1 MRHINLIS
9 MTSKYRFDDKHLE
22 EIIKNNN
29 YICGNTIN
37 IINKKYSINDLTYII
52 KTFTVSQGIILETQK
67 LTPEFCVEYILNN
80 NYSLTDS
87 DLYITDLDII
97 KYQKHINE
105 NDLKNAR
112 DNKK

>member
-1 MRHINLIS
+1 
-9 MTSKYRFDDKHLE
+9 MTNKFRLDDKKLE

-29 YICGNTIN
+29 YICSNTIN
-37 IINKKYSINDLTYII
+37 IKNKKYSINDLTYII
-52 KTFTVSQGIILETQK
+52 KNCTVSQGIILETQK
-67 LTPEFCVEYILNN
+67 LTPEFCVEYILDN

-87 DLYITDLDII
+87 DEYITDLDVT

-112 DNKK
+112 ENKK